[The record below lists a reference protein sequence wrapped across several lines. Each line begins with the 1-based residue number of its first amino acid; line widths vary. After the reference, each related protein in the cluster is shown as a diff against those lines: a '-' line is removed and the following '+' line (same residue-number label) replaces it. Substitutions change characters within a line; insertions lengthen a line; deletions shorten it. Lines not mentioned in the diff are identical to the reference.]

1 VIERLVGWSVQ
12 NRRLVA
18 LLVLLAALF
27 GAVAGSQLRFDA
39 LPDVTGKQV
48 IVLTRAEG
56 LTPEEVERLVTRPV
70 EMALGG
76 LPLSKGQRSISRY
89 GLSSVTV
96 LFEDQADILQARQ
109 LVQERLLN
117 VAGSMPPGVDSPALG
132 PLTGGLG
139 EIYQFTVSSPDKSA
153 AELLELVRFRVMPLL
168 SAVPGVV
175 EVNSWGGER
184 RTMDVV
190 GDAARM
196 ARYRITLSGL
206 TEATRKG
213 TGYAAGATLDAGES
227 GVLLRGVAWPQR
239 ASDLAST
246 VVSMS
251 EEGAPIRIGDVAEVV
266 DSAVAR
272 IGAATTDGRG
282 ETVYVMVQ
290 MLLEANALDVLD
302 RVKSQM
308 PKVRQALPDG
318 VKIQVVYDRSE
329 LVHATLRTV
338 FTNLLEG
345 GLLVVAVLFLLLG
358 SFRAGA
364 LVASVI
370 PLSMLGAVIGMVV
383 LGVPGNLMS
392 LGALDFGLLVD
403 GAVVMVEAIFHST
416 HERGGPIAD
425 RVEETA
431 TRMARPVFFAVLII
445 ILVYLPILSLAG
457 VEGKMFRP
465 MALTVLFAL
474 LSALI
479 LSLTFVPAMSRL
491 FLRDQD
497 IPARPPFLV
506 RWVSDKYD
514 PILAWAMGHP
524 RQVAGSAVLLLLLG
538 GTLAALAGAAFVP
551 QLDEGDLVVQTV
563 RDADIRVDSAI
574 ADNTRMEA
582 AILEAVPEV
591 LHITSRIGSPE
602 VATDIMGLEQAD
614 IFIDIAPRAE
624 WRSGVTRDQIIR
636 EIQDAVASSAP
647 AQEIAFTQPIQ
658 MRFNELVGG
667 SVTDVS
673 LSIYGEDLAALHDY
687 ASAVVTQMAEVPG
700 AVDVRVLAPPSVG
713 LLEVRPRPLEA
724 SRFGFRSADILDH
737 VKAARA
743 GIPAGT
749 TYDGPVQIPIRVRLA
764 TRTNALSFD
773 RFELPTPSGALVALS
788 QVAHVSRE
796 RGPALVNHE
805 MAQRRV
811 VVGMNVRGRDLGS
824 VVQDAEAL
832 LGSPN
837 LQRPEGVL
845 LVWGGQFESLQSAK
859 KRLNLIIPAVLV
871 LMLSMLL
878 ILFRQLPPALLI
890 LLNVPFAAVG
900 GIAALTARGL
910 PISVSAVVGFIAL
923 SGIAVLNGVVLIT
936 ALMNELDK
944 GVNAVEAMRRAALS
958 RLRPVLM
965 TALVA
970 ALGFVPMMLATGVG
984 AEVQRPLATVVVGGL
999 LTSTLLTLVIL
1010 PAIVP
1015 PVLALSAR
1023 ARAKATPFTTGAS

>member
-1 VIERLVGWSVQ
+1 
-12 NRRLVA
+12 
-18 LLVLLAALF
+18 
-27 GAVAGSQLRFDA
+27 
-39 LPDVTGKQV
+39 
-48 IVLTRAEG
+48 
-56 LTPEEVERLVTRPV
+56 
-70 EMALGG
+70 
-76 LPLSKGQRSISRY
+76 
-89 GLSSVTV
+89 
-96 LFEDQADILQARQ
+96 
-109 LVQERLLN
+109 
-117 VAGSMPPGVDSPALG
+117 MP
-132 PLTGGLG
+132 
-139 EIYQFTVSSPDKSA
+139 
-153 AELLELVRFRVMPLL
+153 R
-168 SAVPGVV
+168 
-175 EVNSWGGER
+175 
-184 RTMDVV
+184 
-190 GDAARM
+190 
-196 ARYRITLSGL
+196 
-206 TEATRKG
+206 
-213 TGYAAGATLDAGES
+213 
-227 GVLLRGVAWPQR
+227 
-239 ASDLAST
+239 
-246 VVSMS
+246 
-251 EEGAPIRIGDVAEVV
+251 
-266 DSAVAR
+266 
-272 IGAATTDGRG
+272 
-282 ETVYVMVQ
+282 
-290 MLLEANALDVLD
+290 
-302 RVKSQM
+302 
-308 PKVRQALPDG
+308 VRQALPAD
-318 VKIQVVYDRSE
+318 VNVQVVYDRSE

-345 GLLVVAVLFLLLG
+345 GLLVVAVLFVLLG

-370 PLSMLGAVIGMVV
+370 PLSMLGAVIGMVL

-403 GAVVMVEAIFHST
+403 GAVVMVESIFHST

-425 RVEETA
+425 RIEETA

-465 MALTVLFAL
+465 MALTVLLAL
-474 LSALI
+474 LSALL

-491 FLRDQD
+491 LLRDQD
-497 IPARPPFLV
+497 VPARPPFLV

-514 PILAWAMGHP
+514 PILTWAMGHP
-524 RQVAGSAVLLLLLG
+524 RQIAGSAVLLLLLG
-538 GTLAALAGAAFVP
+538 GTLAAVAGAAFVP
-551 QLDEGDLVVQTV
+551 QLDEGDLVLQTV
-563 RDADIRVDSAI
+563 RDADIRVESAI
-574 ADNTRMEA
+574 ADSTRMEA
-582 AILEAVPEV
+582 SILESVPEV
-591 LHITSRIGSPE
+591 RHVASRIGSPE

-614 IFIDIAPRAE
+614 VFIDIAPRAE
-624 WRSGVTRDQIIR
+624 WRSGVTRERIIR
-636 EIQDAVASSAP
+636 DIDDAVSRSAP

-673 LSIYGEDLAALHDY
+673 LSIYGEDLAALQEY
-687 ASAVVTQMAEVPG
+687 ANAVVTQLAGVPG
-700 AVDVRVLAPPSVG
+700 AADVRVLAPPSVG
-713 LLEVRPRPLEA
+713 LLEVRPKPLEA
-724 SRFGFRSADILDH
+724 SRFGFRSEDILEH

-764 TRTNALSFD
+764 TRTNALTFD
-773 RFELPTPSGALVALS
+773 RFELPTPSGALIALS
-788 QVAHVSRE
+788 QVADVARE

-824 VVQDAEAL
+824 VVEDAQAL

-837 LQRPEGVL
+837 LQPPEGVL

-859 KRLNLIIPAVLV
+859 KRLNMIIPAVLV

-936 ALMNELDK
+936 ALMNEIDK
-944 GVNAVEAMRRAALS
+944 GVNAVDAMRRAALS

-1015 PVLALSAR
+1015 PVLARSAR
-1023 ARAKATPFTTGAS
+1023 RRPKEASSTIGAS